1 MKVKE
6 INLDLE
12 AMTTLSAD
20 SLEELEK
27 EIKGIS
33 KKSVI
38 QIIPLFKESE
48 DNYLTLLIF
57 YEWMGGLNIF
67 SLK

>member
-57 YEWMGGLNIF
+57 YE
-67 SLK
+67 